1 MCINKFI
8 YIKMNEISDERFYPN
23 KEQNWIFANQNKNL
37 EVYHSSQEFSF
48 YDIKIPIYYEI
59 PSPEPEDFDS
69 IPFSKEEI
77 IETFKGEPDT
87 NFRKVVFKVKK
98 QLRGRKRKE
107 TANISQIKPH
117 DKISKD
123 NILRKFN
130 VCFLTFVIQLAN
142 TIVECFGYKGK
153 FLNLDYNFKKNITKK
168 FLKKL
173 KNLTFGE
180 LLCENISKKFR
191 KHSYNEN
198 KQFYELVIKNKNIE
212 KIFSEKYMS
221 IFDLFKRSQRLI
233 KVGDDDYYLSPK
245 IGMFDTFLLSIKNKY
260 QIDDTSLYIKK
271 IKEIVEDY

>member
-1 MCINKFI
+1 MD
-8 YIKMNEISDERFYPN
+8 ESSDERFYAN
-23 KEQNWIFANQNKNL
+23 KEQNWICSNQDKNL
-37 EVYHSSQEFSF
+37 EVYHSSQEFSL
-48 YDIKIPIYYEI
+48 YDFKIPIYYEI
-59 PSPEPEDFDS
+59 PSPEPENIDF
-69 IPFSKEEI
+69 IPSLKEEI
-77 IETFKGEPDT
+77 TGIAIEEPDT
-87 NFRKVVFKVKK
+87 NIRKVEFKTKK
-98 QLRGRKRKE
+98 YFRGRKRKN
-107 TANISQIKPH
+107 TVDKSQIKPH

-130 VCFLTFVIQLAN
+130 VFFLTFVIQLAN
-142 TIVECFGYKGK
+142 TIVECLGYKGK
-153 FLNLDYNFKKNITKK
+153 FLNLDYEFKKNITKK
-168 FLKKL
+168 FIKKL

-191 KHSYNEN
+191 KHSSNEN

-212 KIFSEKYMS
+212 KIFSKKYMA

-233 KVGDDDYYLSPK
+233 KVGDVDFSLSPK